1 MAGPS
6 KNKAR
11 NQVRGKHRGIDDAP
25 WFKNRKK
32 RARKRNKIS
41 KASRRANR

>member
-11 NQVRGKHRGIDDAP
+11 NQTSGSHRHVDDAD

-32 RARKRNKIS
+32 RQRRKSKIAKASRKRN
-41 KASRRANR
+41 R

>member
-1 MAGPS
+1 MAGPV

-11 NQVRGKHRGIDDAP
+11 NQTSGSTRHVDDAT

-32 RARKRNKIS
+32 RQRKKNAIA
-41 KASRRANR
+41 KASRRRNR

>member
-11 NQVRGKHRGIDDAP
+11 NQTSGSQRHVDDAD
-25 WFKNRKK
+25 WFKARKL
-32 RARKRNKIS
+32 RQRKRNKIA
-41 KASRRANR
+41 KASRKANR